1 MICDRLKTVKRKIH
15 EAEQRYQ
22 RIPGSVQLL
31 AVSKTKPAE
40 AIRAAWDC
48 GQRSFGEN
56 YAQELQDKSETLKD
70 LDIDWHYIGPLQS
83 NKTRIIAAHAHW
95 VHSIEREKIARRL
108 NDQRPDDLPPINV
121 CLQINISGETS
132 KSGLELEEVQNLA
145 RQIMELPRLRL
156 RGLMTLPA
164 PEQDFDRQRAAFAR
178 VRKLFEELKAQGM
191 ELDTLSMGM
200 SGDMEAAIAEG
211 ATIVRIGTAIFGARD
226 YPATA

>member
-1 MICDRLKTVKRKIH
+1 MICDRLKTVKQKIH

-70 LDIDWHYIGPLQS
+70 LDIDWHFIGPLQS

-95 VHSIEREKIARRL
+95 VHSIGREKIARRL
-108 NDQRPDDLPPINV
+108 NDQRPDELPPINV

-132 KSGLELEEVQNLA
+132 KSGLELEEVRNLA

-164 PEQDFDRQRAAFAR
+164 PEQDFDHQRAAFAR
-178 VRKLFEELKAQGM
+178 IRELFEELNAQGM